1 MGRVTTY
8 GYDARHRIIIV
19 DYSGTTPNPD
29 VSYMYDLNDNP
40 TAVTNYATNPVTT
53 VAYVYDGID
62 RATSE
67 TDTIAGASYGI
78 GYSYDSAGRL
88 TKLVYPDNSAITYLY
103 NGVGRTSQVKDA
115 SATYASFAYSAD
127 DLTNN
132 ATFGNGVVESY
143 AYNGRGWP
151 TSIKAT
157 YGQTT
162 YLNLGYGYD
171 YSGNVVMMGSA
182 TFSYDRL
189 DRLLTASGG
198 FGSQSYTY
206 DAIGNRLQ
214 LDQNATTV
222 VLRPN
227 GAGSTPQWTPVGCT
241 PNWQC
246 VDEATSDGE
255 TTRVESSTIGNVDMY
270 AIQDIAPNGGTV
282 VSVTISAVARADN
295 TGCIHDPTCG
305 GGEIK
310 LRANGY
316 SGSSRSLPSQY
327 RSLSDTWTTN
337 PATGQAWTF
346 AEVNA

>member
-1 MGRVTTY
+1 
-8 GYDARHRIIIV
+8 
-19 DYSGTTPNPD
+19 
-29 VSYMYDLNDNP
+29 
-40 TAVTNYATNPVTT
+40 
-53 VAYVYDGID
+53 
-62 RATSE
+62 
-67 TDTIAGASYGI
+67 
-78 GYSYDSAGRL
+78 
-88 TKLVYPDNSAITYLY
+88 KLVYPDNSAITYLY

-227 GAGSTPQWTPVGCT
+227 GAGSTTQWTPVGCT

-310 LRANGY
+310 LRANGGTATSFGY
-316 SGSSRSLPSQY
+316 DANGNTFSRFGGTKACYEWNPKNLLTKVKSVSTACTDTGTQIQAYTYDGLDRRLKVDGASSS
-327 RSLSDTWTTN
+327 TWTVSIFS
-337 PATGQAWTF
+337 G
-346 AEVNA
+346 